1 MGKCDASRIDVRYIK
16 RLLINFA
23 VTKLRW
29 NMTDFEKL
37 KEICRVACHE
47 RGACTAGYEAL
58 MHADSIGAI
67 LAVWKANWEDIF
79 SSKFADVMV
88 ERISE
93 VYRTAKAEMNA
104 AGFWVNEDR
113 EQGMV
118 IITNAPQLI
127 NLGGTAKGYVF
138 APSMVSATDNAQVFC
153 RTDGSDIALHGHATG
168 NISGRCTLNAYD
180 FSTARCTACT
190 CHTHGAAQITMHSG
204 IVVSHGHRYIVAY
217 QATKVYANTRRGIET
232 DDSSTLLPLD
242 NDNQ

>member
-1 MGKCDASRIDVRYIK
+1 MNKPEAIGYRHVSLIK

-67 LAVWKANWEDIF
+67 LAVWRANWEDIY

-88 ERISE
+88 ERIGE

-118 IITNAPQLI
+118 IITNAPRPVT
-127 NLGGTAKGYVF
+127 LGGTAKGYIF
-138 APSMVSATDNAQVFC
+138 AKSEVRATDNAQVYC
-153 RTDGSDIALHGHATG
+153 RTDGSLITLNGHARA
-168 NISGRCTLNAYD
+168 NVSGACVLHVHQFA
-180 FSTARCTACT
+180 SARCTACT
-190 CHTHGAAQITMHSG
+190 CYAYDAAQVTMHQGTVISN
-204 IVVSHGHRYIVAY
+204 GHRYIVAY
-217 QATKVYANTRRGIET
+217 NATKVYAPTYRGIET
-232 DDSSTLLPLD
+232 DDSSTILQTD
-242 NDNQ
+242 NAE